1 MQDELLGY
9 VLGVLDPE
17 TQQKVQQ
24 YLEANP
30 QARQALERLERILA
44 PLCEDQ
50 RQLDP
55 PDGLAHRTIALVA
68 SHHTEWHLAD
78 RSTDD
83 NPGPSTQ
90 A

>member
-17 TQQKVQQ
+17 TQRQVQQ

-30 QARQALERLERILA
+30 QARLALQRLERALA
-44 PLCEDQ
+44 PLYDDQ
-50 RQLDP
+50 DQLDP
-55 PDGLAHRTIALVA
+55 PAGLAHRTITLVA
-68 SHHTEWHLAD
+68 SHQVQVQIVD
-78 RSTDD
+78 RSPDSP
-83 NPGPSTQ
+83 PGPATH